1 MISSNLLFAINC
13 QLLLHISFAPNVSLS
28 ECKETEIEPEENIL
42 NLRVNCMML
51 CEVGDQVVTPPSL
64 CHLGSGAA
72 TLGPGDCGH
81 PRVDT
86 PGAVDSSSE
95 GRMLIC

>member
-42 NLRVNCMML
+42 NIRSELY
-51 CEVGDQVVTPPSL
+51 DVVR
-64 CHLGSGAA
+64 GW
-72 TLGPGDCGH
+72 
-81 PRVDT
+81 
-86 PGAVDSSSE
+86 
-95 GRMLIC
+95 

>member
-1 MISSNLLFAINC
+1 MMISSNLLFAINC

-28 ECKETEIEPEENIL
+28 ECKESFIEPEENVL
-42 NLRVNCMML
+42 NIRSELYH
-51 CEVGDQVVTPPSL
+51 VGDQVVTPPSL

-72 TLGPGDCGH
+72 TLWPGDCGH

-86 PGAVDSSSE
+86 LGAVD
-95 GRMLIC
+95 C